1 MASAL
6 DAKFPAT
13 ADKTSFTPNR
23 PGFSSREYM
32 PALSTGVPVAF
43 NLSPSFLPYVNNQQ
57 EIAAGVMHSLMNA
70 FLPEKALRDIIYF
83 AAIGDVNQTFPPI
96 ILLQFLSGK
105 SPHRDIPDIK
115 PV

>member
-1 MASAL
+1 MNHQKWMASAL

-57 EIAAGVMHSLMNA
+57 DEFYFNDTSLT
-70 FLPEKALRDIIYF
+70 R
-83 AAIGDVNQTFPPI
+83 
-96 ILLQFLSGK
+96 LLVIESG
-105 SPHRDIPDIK
+105 SL
-115 PV
+115 VV